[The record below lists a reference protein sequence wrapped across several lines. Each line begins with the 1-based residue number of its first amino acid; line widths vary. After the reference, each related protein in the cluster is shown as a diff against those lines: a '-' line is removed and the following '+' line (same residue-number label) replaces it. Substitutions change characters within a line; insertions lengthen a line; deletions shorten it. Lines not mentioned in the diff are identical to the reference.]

1 MRIRVLNLFTLLD
14 RGGAETMCM
23 NLYRNIDRDKVQFDF
38 LVYHKERGIYE
49 DEIEKLGGKVYRI
62 PPIGPISIFAHIR
75 GAMVFFRKHPEY
87 HIVHDHMGANG
98 AFIMWAAKKANVKTR
113 IFHSHGDKESFINSS
128 IKETW
133 RSILLWTLGKIA
145 KRYSNYYFACGQR
158 AAEIFDKRYK
168 VHILN
173 NAIDV
178 ERFRFDE
185 KLREN
190 VRNKY
195 SCNDKVIIGNVARFD
210 ANKNQVFLIDVLRCA
225 LEKRKDIELWLIGDG
240 KQKEE
245 LIELSEKL
253 GLKDY
258 IKFFGV
264 RQDVNELLQ
273 AMDVFVFP
281 SIKEGLS
288 VACIEAQASGVP
300 CVFSDGFDPLTVI
313 VPENCKIVSLSE
325 SPQVWADTIVKMST
339 GIRSDK
345 TSQIRKKGYDIKQTA
360 KYMQRFY
367 LSRL

>member
-1 MRIRVLNLFTLLD
+1 MGIRVLNLFTVLD

-75 GAMVFFRKHPEY
+75 GAIRFFRNHPEY
-87 HIVHDHMGANG
+87 QIVHDHMGANG
-98 AFIMWAAKKANVKTR
+98 AFILWAAKKADIKTR
-113 IFHSHGDKESFINSS
+113 IFHSHFEKQALVTNS
-128 IKETW
+128 IKGTC
-133 RSILLWTLGKIA
+133 RRLLLWTLGKIA
-145 KRYSNYYFACGQR
+145 KRCSNCYFACGHR
-158 AAEIFDKRYK
+158 AAEVFDGRYK

-178 ERFRFDE
+178 EKFRYNK

-190 VRNKY
+190 VRNEY

-225 LEKRKDIELWLIGDG
+225 LERRKDIELWLIGDG
-240 KQKEE
+240 KRKKE
-245 LIELSEKL
+245 LIELSEGM
-253 GLKDY
+253 GLKEN
-258 IKFFGV
+258 IRFFGV
-264 RQDVNELLQ
+264 REDVNELLQ

-281 SIKEGLS
+281 SIKEGLP

-339 GIRSDK
+339 RTRSDK

-360 KYMQRFY
+360 QRMQKYY
-367 LSRL
+367 LSKE